1 MQRGYKRKRRG
12 RSRRAIKFIAVA
24 MGVLVLALSW
34 VWKSNQV
41 KDYYARMRKFETEKK
56 DLIAENMRL
65 RGGLMDLKS
74 LSEVGKVAR
83 QFGLTQNVA
92 RRIFLSDPVK
102 REKTPGKFGFASD
115 NEVVPDWLDNAIS
128 GSGRVR
134 AETENQK
141 GNY

>member
-12 RSRRAIKFIAVA
+12 GSRRTLTLIAVA
-24 MGVLVLALSW
+24 LSILMLALIW

-41 KDYYARMRKFETEKK
+41 KDYYAKMKKCETEKN

-65 RGGLMDLKS
+65 RAGLLDLKS
-74 LSEVGKVAR
+74 LAKVGKIAR
-83 QFGLTQNVA
+83 ENGLTQNVA
-92 RRIFLSDPVK
+92 RHIFLSDPV
-102 REKTPGKFGFASD
+102 RPEKKPSKLDFASD
-115 NEVVPDWLDNAIS
+115 TEVVPDWLDNAIS